1 MDRIRNAVAQMLRNL
16 AFYLTAVAEL
26 IDVPDTPHKDSI
38 NTTAESRE
46 ITGDTREEEEEE
58 DDAVLVSMR
67 MRKES
72 ILSSDSGIDY
82 EIPDFMT
89 GKDEETG
96 LDFISLEEVS
106 FHSLMEDA
114 WMVVYDKVYE
124 MTEYLESGQHP
135 GGQDVILEYLG
146 YDAPL
151 AFRGVGHSKPAMKML
166 EKYCIGILPHDE
178 RLNFSSHL

>member
-46 ITGDTREEEEEE
+46 ITGDTREEEEES
-58 DDAVLVSMR
+58 DGAVLLSER

-82 EIPDFMT
+82 EIPDFLT

-96 LDFISLEEVS
+96 LDFINLEEVS
-106 FHSLMEDA
+106 YHNLQDDA
-114 WMVVYDKVYE
+114 WIFIYDKVYE
-124 MTEYLESGQHP
+124 LTEYMESNKHP

-146 YDAPL
+146 YDATL
-151 AFRGVGHSKPAMKML
+151 AFRGVGHSKHAIKML

-178 RLNFSSHL
+178 RLNFSCH

>member
-38 NTTAESRE
+38 NTTAESSE
-46 ITGDTREEEEEE
+46 ITGDTREEEEES
-58 DDAVLVSMR
+58 DGAVLLSER

-82 EIPDFMT
+82 EIPDFLT

-106 FHSLMEDA
+106 FHSVVEDA
-114 WMVVYDKVYE
+114 WMVVFDKVYE
-124 MTEYLESGQHP
+124 MTEYLESCEHP
-135 GGQDVILEYLG
+135 GGQDVIVEYLG
-146 YDAPL
+146 HDATL
-151 AFRGVGHSKPAMKML
+151 AFRGVGHSKSAMKLL

-178 RLNFSSHL
+178 RLNFSPY